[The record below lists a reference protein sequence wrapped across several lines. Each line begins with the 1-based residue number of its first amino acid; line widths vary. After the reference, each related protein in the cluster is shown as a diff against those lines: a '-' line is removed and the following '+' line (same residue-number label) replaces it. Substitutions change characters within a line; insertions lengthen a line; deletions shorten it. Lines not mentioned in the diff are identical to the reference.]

1 MEQFLQHVLRQAAW
15 YLAVDS
21 LQNLN
26 HFHPSETLVI
36 ILAVLNSPIILR
48 LLKGFYNDSQ
58 EAKHGGFVSKPAS
71 CQSEPFAQ
79 EILRSWRTS
88 ATPSG

>member
-1 MEQFLQHVLRQAAW
+1 MELFVQRVLRQAAW

-26 HFHPSETLVI
+26 HLHPSETLVI

-48 LLKGFYNDSQ
+48 PLNEFHNDLS
-58 EAKHGGFVSKPAS
+58 
-71 CQSEPFAQ
+71 
-79 EILRSWRTS
+79 
-88 ATPSG
+88 